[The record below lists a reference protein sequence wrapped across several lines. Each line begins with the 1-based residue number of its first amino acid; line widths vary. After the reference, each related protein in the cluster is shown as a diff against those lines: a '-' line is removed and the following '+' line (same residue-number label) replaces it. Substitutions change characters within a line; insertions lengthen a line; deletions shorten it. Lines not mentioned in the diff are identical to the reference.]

1 MIKAKAGE
9 VKYEHSFDPSFDE
22 RDSRL
27 CLYFGSL
34 TKKGTNDLSLTPLL
48 MYAKEGIKYPNGFDM
63 HMIPVKGNF
72 KHDNNFD
79 STFDAFKG
87 VQTHRGFGYCLIS

>member
-1 MIKAKAGE
+1 MILA
-9 VKYEHSFDPSFDE
+9 
-22 RDSRL
+22 
-27 CLYFGSL
+27 
-34 TKKGTNDLSLTPLL
+34 LTPLL
-48 MYAKEGIKYPNGFDM
+48 MYAKGGIKYLNGFDM
-63 HMIPVKGNF
+63 HFIPVKGKV